1 MNQDR
6 AVEDGEYGFLCYSFY
21 SRLELE
27 LVTNTRL
34 VRGEEIEWITLK
46 FWNMIPITR
55 IGVCVCVCVQRE
67 QWQMSSLSFIFVLKI
82 LMGQSSDNVLKYI
95 FL

>member
-6 AVEDGEYGFLCYSFY
+6 AVEHGEYGFLCYSFY

-55 IGVCVCVCVQRE
+55 IGVCVCVCVCTE
-67 QWQMSSLSFIFVLKI
+67 GTVADEFIIVHFCVKN
-82 LMGQSSDNVLKYI
+82 SDGTVN
-95 FL
+95 